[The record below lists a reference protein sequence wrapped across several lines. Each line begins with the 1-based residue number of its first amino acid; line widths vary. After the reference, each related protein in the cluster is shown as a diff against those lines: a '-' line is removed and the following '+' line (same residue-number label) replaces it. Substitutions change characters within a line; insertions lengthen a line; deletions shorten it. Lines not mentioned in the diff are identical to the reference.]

1 MERNFFNSVE
11 NKISNS
17 KQQKTEESSA
27 NKSVHRLELD
37 NHKLLSVSGVKGV
50 PVFNDKEVKVVL
62 DGETLS
68 VSGQNLEI
76 KLLDL
81 DTGKLLVGGYVT
93 SLKYSS
99 SSGGEG
105 GFIKKL
111 FK

>member
-1 MERNFFNSVE
+1 MERNFLNGVE
-11 NKISNS
+11 TKISNS
-17 KQQKTEESSA
+17 KQQKAEESSA

-37 NHKLLSVSGVKGV
+37 YHKLLSLSGVRGV

-99 SSGGEG
+99 SGGEG
-105 GFIKKL
+105 GIIKKL